1 MVGGRAG
8 RASLAAL
15 AIAASLGVTGC
26 VGATDRADF
35 EAEIE
40 RRGGGVT
47 SELVAQPLDRLR
59 EAIGVDDPELLLLS
73 MTPLTR
79 TVVLEV
85 RDPAQRRNVDRYV
98 SRGGGLDDPEP
109 VQVSASDDLD
119 ARTFRPSELPA
130 LGDLE
135 GLADQAIAALEFE
148 DAYVDSMSVGLR
160 NGEPVLSV
168 HVTSPRSVGSA
179 VFDGTGNL
187 LGAAQQ

>member
-1 MVGGRAG
+1 MT
-8 RASLAAL
+8 AL
-15 AIAASLGVTGC
+15 AVAASLGVSGC

-47 SELVAQPLDRLR
+47 SELAAQPLDRLR
-59 EAIGVDDPELLLLS
+59 DALDVDDPELLLLS
-73 MTPLTR
+73 ISPLTR

-85 RDPAQRRNVDRYV
+85 RDPVQRRNVDRYV

-109 VQVSASDDLD
+109 VQVSASDNLD

-135 GLADQAIAALEFE
+135 GLADEAIAALGFQ
-148 DAYVDSMSVGLR
+148 DAHVDAISVGLR
-160 NGEPVLSV
+160 NGDPVLSV
-168 HVTSPRSVGSA
+168 HVTSPRSVGTA
-179 VFDGTGNL
+179 VFDGAGNL